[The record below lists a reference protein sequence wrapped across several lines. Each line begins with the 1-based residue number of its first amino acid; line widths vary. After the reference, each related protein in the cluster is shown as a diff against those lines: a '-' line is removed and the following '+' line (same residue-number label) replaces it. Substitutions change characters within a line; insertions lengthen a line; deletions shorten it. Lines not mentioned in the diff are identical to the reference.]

1 MEKLHPGSYFTKHK
15 SKSATPGKTGKK
27 GIPVYQF
34 DLEGKFI
41 ASYTNAT
48 EAGKQLKISN
58 SSISSN
64 CKGKQNTAGGFIWRL
79 TREPPAEKSVEQKS
93 AGSD

>member
-1 MEKLHPGSYFTKHK
+1 MEKLHPGSYFTKK
-15 SKSATPGKTGKK
+15 ISKSTTPGKTGKK

-48 EAGKQLKISN
+48 EAGRQLKISN
-58 SSISSN
+58 SSISAN

-79 TREPPAEKSVEQKS
+79 TREPPAEKLVEEKRVT
-93 AGSD
+93 SD